1 MNQPYYLVRE
11 PSSVVINF
19 GIVPETI
26 KDSFIRKH
34 INITPFVNLLR
45 CEGLSCLQEEEHN
58 FNSPHI
64 HIQKERKQRRK
75 ARDLKEK
82 LNDTLDLSTDRTFPD
97 AVDKLKTLGVV
108 GEFDG
113 RCRLEAGG
121 SRNRGGG
128 PGRSRRWCSGSIDA

>member
-1 MNQPYYLVRE
+1 M
-11 PSSVVINF
+11 
-19 GIVPETI
+19 
-26 KDSFIRKH
+26 
-34 INITPFVNLLR
+34 
-45 CEGLSCLQEEEHN
+45 SC
-58 FNSPHI
+58 
-64 HIQKERKQRRK
+64 
-75 ARDLKEK
+75 LKEK

-128 PGRSRRWCSGSIDA
+128 GGGGGPGRSRRWCSGSIDA